1 MCSDCEPVHICPA
14 WGLLSSRCWGF
25 QGPSDRRRRD
35 TTFRARRRSFFVS
48 WLALPGPDIDIAKPF
63 WRTDETVFW
72 DGEGV
77 LKSKPAIE
85 DPDQQWGSIMSA
97 FTIGLVYGPS
107 CEKYLVDLARHL
119 LELSKKPAA

>member
-1 MCSDCEPVHICPA
+1 
-14 WGLLSSRCWGF
+14 
-25 QGPSDRRRRD
+25 
-35 TTFRARRRSFFVS
+35 VS
-48 WLALPGPDIDIAKPF
+48 WLALPGRDIDIAKPF

-77 LKSKPAIE
+77 LKSTPAIE

-107 CEKYLVDLARHL
+107 CEKYLADLARHL